1 MATVLGLSRDKQ
13 ANGSMFITYPPHV
26 PSQPQEK
33 FRIYNNRGEIRES
46 SNVPRI
52 FLRARMYP
60 GLKISRTIGDLIPH
74 QIGVIS
80 EPQFNTIELQP
91 TQDKFI
97 IMATD
102 GLWDHLNP
110 EDVFEI
116 INDMT
121 QSQRE
126 TQGEIIRH
134 ILQKVKDA
142 AQAQEFGSS

>member
-1 MATVLGLSRDKQ
+1 M
-13 ANGSMFITYPPHV
+13 
-26 PSQPQEK
+26 
-33 FRIYNNRGEIRES
+33 
-46 SNVPRI
+46 
-52 FLRARMYP
+52 
-60 GLKISRTIGDLIPH
+60 
-74 QIGVIS
+74 IS

-91 TQDKFI
+91 TQDKFV
-97 IMATD
+97 IMGTD

-126 TQGEIIRH
+126 TQGEITRI

-142 AQAQEFGSS
+142 ANTQENG